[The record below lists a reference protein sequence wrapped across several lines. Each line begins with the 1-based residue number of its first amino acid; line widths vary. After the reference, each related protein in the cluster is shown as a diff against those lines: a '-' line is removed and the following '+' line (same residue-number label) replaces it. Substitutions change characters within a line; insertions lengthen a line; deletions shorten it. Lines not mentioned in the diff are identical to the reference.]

1 MKAATTATT
10 ATRPRRMVFLSS
22 GLGGSFNLSRMNR
35 EIRPEPSPEELE
47 AIEEAL
53 ARLTVPAVDPSSAWW
68 RAGIAEDLSEE
79 EEPA

>member
-1 MKAATTATT
+1 MK
-10 ATRPRRMVFLSS
+10 
-22 GLGGSFNLSRMNR
+22 R

-53 ARLTVPAVDPSSAWW
+53 ARLSTPRADPRSAWW
-68 RAGIAEDLSEE
+68 RAGVAEDLNEE

>member
-1 MKAATTATT
+1 MK
-10 ATRPRRMVFLSS
+10 FLSS
-22 GLGGSFNLSRMNR
+22 DLAGPFNLSRMTR
-35 EIRPEPSPEELE
+35 EIRPDPSPDELE

-53 ARLTVPAVDPSSAWW
+53 ARLAAPVADPRSAWW

>member
-1 MKAATTATT
+1 
-10 ATRPRRMVFLSS
+10 MVLVSS
-22 GLGGSFNLSRMNR
+22 EREAPFNLIRMTR

-53 ARLTVPAVDPSSAWW
+53 ARLNSRPVDPRSAWW
-68 RAGIAEDLSEE
+68 RAGVADDLSEE

>member
-1 MKAATTATT
+1 
-10 ATRPRRMVFLSS
+10 MVFLSS

-53 ARLTVPAVDPSSAWW
+53 ARLTVPAVDPRSAWW

>member
-1 MKAATTATT
+1 MT
-10 ATRPRRMVFLSS
+10 
-22 GLGGSFNLSRMNR
+22 R
-35 EIRPEPSPEELE
+35 EIRPKPSPDELE

-53 ARLTVPAVDPSSAWW
+53 ARLASSAPDPRSGWW

>member
-1 MKAATTATT
+1 
-10 ATRPRRMVFLSS
+10 
-22 GLGGSFNLSRMNR
+22 MNR

-53 ARLTVPAVDPSSAWW
+53 ARLTAAPADSRSAWW
-68 RAGIAEDLSEE
+68 RAGVAEDLSEE

>member
-1 MKAATTATT
+1 
-10 ATRPRRMVFLSS
+10 MVFLSS
-22 GLGGSFNLSRMNR
+22 GLRGPFNLSRMKR

-53 ARLTVPAVDPSSAWW
+53 ARLTAPPDSRSAWW
-68 RAGIAEDLSEE
+68 RAGIDEDLSEE

>member
-1 MKAATTATT
+1 MLL
-10 ATRPRRMVFLSS
+10 LSS
-22 GLGGSFNLSRMNR
+22 GRPGRFNLNLMKR

-53 ARLTVPAVDPSSAWW
+53 ARLTAAPADPRSAWW
-68 RAGIAEDLSEE
+68 RVGLAELSEE